1 MAHKESKF
9 LHQQKIALG
18 VGAVVVLAV
27 LAYVTSIVIRD
38 SAPLGNYVAGEHY
51 TLLENPKRVRGD
63 KIEVVEFFS
72 YACIH
77 CYRFDPDLEGWV
89 EDNQDRI
96 KFIRNPVVASDLWAR
111 FARHYYTMESL
122 GIVEDLHYKFFNAVH
137 DRNLNTSS
145 KERLAEWA
153 EDNGVE
159 NYLESYDSAEVRRKV
174 ATADA
179 TARGLQIANV
189 PSMVINGKYLVRI
202 TETVGPVRMLDI
214 VDHLLQLE
222 TAPPPA
228 Q

>member
-18 VGAVVVLAV
+18 VGAVIVLAV
-27 LAYVTSIVIRD
+27 LGYVTSIVIMD
-38 SAPLGNYVAGEHY
+38 SAPLGNYVEGEHY
-51 TLLENPKRVRGD
+51 TLLPNPKKVRGD
-63 KIEVVEFFS
+63 KIEVTEFFS
-72 YACIH
+72 YACVH
-77 CYRFDPDLEGWV
+77 CYRFDPDLTDWV
-89 EDNQDRI
+89 EDNQDKI
-96 KFIRNPVVASDLWAR
+96 NFIRNPVVARDLWAR

-122 GIVEDLHYKFFNAVH
+122 GVVEDLHYKFFNAVH

-159 NYLESYDSAEVRRKV
+159 DYMESYNSQAVKRKV

-189 PSMVINGKYLVRI
+189 PSMVINGKYVVRI

-222 TAPPPA
+222 TAPTSA